1 MKTANIIAVLLFIL
15 LWILLVANH
24 KDEQI
29 HNYDDTYVKSV
40 TIYNNSRY
48 KEYLGPEVTREEIP
62 EPPCTCPFT
71 DYEIELFVIEGMREG
86 GKLDV
91 DAIQAID
98 QTIWNRVKSEDYP
111 NTVEEVIYQE
121 NQFALHDN
129 GEPNWKCYQ
138 AVENMLASPEA
149 FPTDMYWFHSGH
161 WPNYGYPYTIIDGMY
176 FSTATDYNIMEA
188 GE

>member
-1 MKTANIIAVLLFIL
+1 MRGAIITAFSLFVFLWVIFTIYPKDTQDKGYDETYIKSIAEY
-15 LWILLVANH
+15 NH
-24 KDEQI
+24 K
-29 HNYDDTYVKSV
+29 
-40 TIYNNSRY
+40 RY
-48 KEYLGPEVTREEIP
+48 GKYLGPEVIREETP
-62 EPPCTCPFT
+62 ELPCICPFT

-98 QTIWNRVKSEDYP
+98 QTIWNRVRSEDYP
-111 NTVEEVIYQE
+111 DTVEEVIYQK

-149 FPTDMYWFHSGH
+149 FPTDMYWFNSNH
-161 WPNYGYPYTIIDGMY
+161 WPNYGYPYTVIDGMY
-176 FSTATDYNIMEA
+176 FSTATDYYKE
-188 GE
+188 E

>member
-1 MKTANIIAVLLFIL
+1 MRGMGVTALFVFIILWVLVTMHPKDVQDKVYDETYIKS
-15 LWILLVANH
+15 ISEYNH
-24 KDEQI
+24 
-29 HNYDDTYVKSV
+29 N
-40 TIYNNSRY
+40 RY
-48 KEYLGPEVTREEIP
+48 EKYLGPEVIREEIP
-62 EPPCTCPFT
+62 EPPYTCPFT
-71 DYEIELFVIEGMREG
+71 EYEIELFVIEGMREG
-86 GKLDV
+86 GVLDV

-129 GEPNWKCYQ
+129 GEPNLKCYQ

-161 WPNYGYPYTIIDGMY
+161 WPNYGYPYTVIDGMY
-176 FSTATDYNIMEA
+176 FSTATNYYAEV
-188 GE
+188 EE